1 MFLGLV
7 MALVAALCFGSA
19 MVLQALGAQ
28 AHSPA
33 GSSGGLLGTV
43 RAMVNVPFIC
53 GLALDLLGFVAQLIA
68 LRSLPLYVVQAALA
82 GALAVT
88 AVLGAAVLRL
98 RLGRAE
104 WAGVAGVCLGLALL
118 GATAGKEGDK
128 HPGMALHWIMLVAVV
143 LIAAAGALAWRLTEP
158 ARAAVMGTLC
168 GLGFGVVG
176 LSVRLLP
183 AVHGTDLM
191 PLLKEPATYALLG
204 GGAVAFVFMTEGV
217 RGGKV
222 TTATAAMVLGETA
235 LPAVLGV
242 ILLGDR
248 TRPGLLWLALL
259 GFAIAVAGA
268 LALARFGEV
277 APAEAHGA
285 GGGEGGEAAGTGT
298 AGTGT
303 AGTGTAGTTGAAVVT
318 PDPAAADEMTAA
330 DEAREG
336 QRH

>member
-1 MFLGLV
+1 MLLGLL
-7 MALVAALCFGSA
+7 MALAAALCFGVA

-28 AHSPA
+28 RHSPA
-33 GSSGGLLGTV
+33 AEGSGLLGTV
-43 RAMVNVPFIC
+43 RAMVNLPFAA
-53 GLALDLLGFVAQLIA
+53 GLLLDAFGFVAQLIA

-88 AVLGAAVLRL
+88 AVLGAAMLKI

-104 WAGVAGVCLGLALL
+104 WAGVAGVCLGLAVL
-118 GATAGKEGDK
+118 GATAGAEG
-128 HPGMALHWIMLVAVV
+128 HRQPSTAFHRALLGAVALIAVV
-143 LIAAAGALAWRLTEP
+143 GGFVSRLREP
-158 ARAAVMGTLC
+158 LRAAVMGTLC

-176 LSVRLLP
+176 LAVRLLP
-183 AVHGTDLM
+183 DVSWPHLG
-191 PLLKEPATYALLG
+191 PLFSEPATYALLA

-242 ILLGDR
+242 VVLGDR
-248 TRPGLLWLALL
+248 TKPGMLPLAII

-277 APAEAHGA
+277 APEP
-285 GGGEGGEAAGTGT
+285 EGT
-298 AGTGT
+298 A
-303 AGTGTAGTTGAAVVT
+303 A
-318 PDPAAADEMTAA
+318 
-330 DEAREG
+330 EG
-336 QRH
+336 EPTRVG

>member
-1 MFLGLV
+1 MLLGLL
-7 MALVAALCFGSA
+7 MALAAALCFGVA

-28 AHSPA
+28 RHSPA
-33 GSSGGLLGTV
+33 AEGSGLLGTV
-43 RAMVNVPFIC
+43 RAMVNLPFAA
-53 GLALDLLGFVAQLIA
+53 GLLLDAFGFVAQLIA

-88 AVLGAAVLRL
+88 AVLGAAMLKI

-104 WAGVAGVCLGLALL
+104 WAGVAGVCLGLAVL
-118 GATAGKEGDK
+118 GATAGAEG
-128 HPGMALHWIMLVAVV
+128 HRQPSTAFHWALLGAVALIAVV
-143 LIAAAGALAWRLTEP
+143 GGFVWRLREP
-158 ARAAVMGTLC
+158 LRAAVMGTLC

-176 LSVRLLP
+176 LAVRLLP
-183 AVHGTDLM
+183 DVSWPHLG
-191 PLLKEPATYALLG
+191 PLFSEPATYALLA

-242 ILLGDR
+242 VVLGDR
-248 TRPGLLWLALL
+248 TKPGMLPLAII

-277 APAEAHGA
+277 APEP
-285 GGGEGGEAAGTGT
+285 EGT
-298 AGTGT
+298 A
-303 AGTGTAGTTGAAVVT
+303 A
-318 PDPAAADEMTAA
+318 
-330 DEAREG
+330 EG
-336 QRH
+336 EPTRVG

>member
-1 MFLGLV
+1 MLLGLA
-7 MALVAALCFGSA
+7 MALLAALCFGSA

-28 AHSPA
+28 RHSPA
-33 GSSGGLLGTV
+33 EPGSGLLGTAK
-43 RAMVNVPFIC
+43 AMLNIPFAC
-53 GLALDLLGFVAQLIA
+53 GLLLDLFGFAAQLVA
-68 LRSLPLYVVQAALA
+68 LRTLPLYVVQAALA

-88 AVLGAAVLRL
+88 AVLGAALLKL

-104 WAGVAGVCLGLALL
+104 WLGVAGVCVGLALL

-128 HPGMALHWIMLVAVV
+128 HPGDALHWILLGAIVVIAV
-143 LIAAAGALAWRLTEP
+143 AGAAAWRLTEP
-158 ARAAVMGTLC
+158 RRAAVMGALC

-183 AVHGTDLM
+183 AVHGMDLV
-191 PLLKEPATYALLG
+191 PLLKDPATYALLC

-248 TRPGLLWLALL
+248 TRPGMLWLALL
-259 GFAIAVAGA
+259 GFAVAVAGA

-277 APAEAHGA
+277 APAEAAENAETATEPA
-285 GGGEGGEAAGTGT
+285 GGGAEAAGSQS
-298 AGTGT
+298 AV
-303 AGTGTAGTTGAAVVT
+303 GAAV
-318 PDPAAADEMTAA
+318 AAEP
-330 DEAREG
+330 RPG
-336 QRH
+336 QQHSQPQPERQGH